1 MPSFYDLIQFEREAW
16 TAGYGRVAGIDEAG
30 RGPLAGPVVAAA
42 VCFTPAFLCNHSRP
56 VLEGLTDSKA
66 LSEGRRNDFYATLRA
81 MKAASIGVGSATP
94 EEIDTMN
101 ILRATH
107 LAMARAVLD
116 LRPPGDFALVDGNEV
131 RGLAVPSRSIVKG
144 DRLSLSISAASV
156 IAKVTRDRMMTEL
169 DAQYPGYGFAAHK
182 GYGTAAHLEAL
193 ARLGPS
199 PCHRR
204 SFRPVSERQLGF
216 EPGD

>member
-1 MPSFYDLIQFEREAW
+1 MPSFSDLIQFEREAW

-42 VCFTPAFLCNHSRP
+42 VCFIPAFLCNHSRP

-94 EEIDTMN
+94 EEIDEMN

-131 RGLAVPSRSIVKG
+131 SGLAVPSRSIVKG

-156 IAKVTRDRMMTEL
+156 IAKVTRDRMMAEL

-193 ARLGPS
+193 RQLGPS

-204 SFRPVSERQLGF
+204 SFRPVSEQQLGF
-216 EPGD
+216 EPGN